1 MVVRYVPLSS
11 IFLLNIDDDGPFAG
25 SITDALV
32 NYLSY
37 AYLMAYIRS
46 LIVNLGYPDT
56 VVLVG

>member
-37 AYLMAYIRS
+37 SYLMAYIRS
-46 LIVNLGYPDT
+46 LIVNPGYPDT